1 MHDLVDYET
10 RGIPTVMVASSEFV
24 RAAVQQSAALGMPD
38 IAERAVFVP
47 HPIQDATDDELRAK
61 ANAAV
66 EAVIGALTA

>member
-1 MHDLVDYET
+1 
-10 RGIPTVMVASSEFV
+10 MVASSEFV